1 MDKLPYEDAAMRGA
15 PLPEGLDLT
24 DAAVYVALRG
34 LYAFHQLGMMDR
46 KEAAAEKQRLK
57 KLRDDTR
64 RQQQFER
71 DIAQKRWEVIK
82 ATEAAR
88 SRFRLDP
95 TIEHEFDLCAAI
107 DGMKR
112 RREETA

>member
-1 MDKLPYEDAAMRGA
+1 MDKLPYEYAAMRGA
-15 PLPEGLDLT
+15 PLPEGLHLT
-24 DAAVYVALRG
+24 DAAVYVGLRG

-46 KEAAAEKQRLK
+46 KESAAEKQRLK

-71 DIAQKRWEVIK
+71 DIAQKRWEAIK

-95 TIEHEFDLCAAI
+95 TIEHGFDLCAAI
-107 DGMKR
+107 DGMRR